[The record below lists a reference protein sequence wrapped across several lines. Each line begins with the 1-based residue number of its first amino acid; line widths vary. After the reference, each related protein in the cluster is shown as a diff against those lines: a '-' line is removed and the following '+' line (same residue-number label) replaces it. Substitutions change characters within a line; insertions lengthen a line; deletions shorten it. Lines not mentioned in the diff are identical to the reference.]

1 MTGTGMIL
9 TPEQMHKLKY
19 LCDVSVPLLSTDW
32 QGTAAPYTIQVD
44 WPGMT
49 DRDMP
54 EIWLVPSGDT
64 PTDAELAAAA
74 LITPSTQNG
83 HLLFSASAK
92 PATSITARVTGVPI
106 SGEFTAANMAS
117 LVAKVDQLNTGLTGI
132 SNPNLVLL
140 HDITSMSLNNTYT
153 VDWDGYDEVWIVAVL
168 RYSTATNFA
177 HCIHR
182 ISKNEWALMSSFTK
196 LCDNVAPALPFIIA
210 GGNGAYAN
218 LGVYFR
224 SPTTFS
230 VNGAGS
236 TYVSSGVKVYKL
248 IK

>member
-19 LCDVSVPLLSTDW
+19 LCDVSVPLLATDW

-54 EIWLVPSGDT
+54 EIWLVPAGDA
-64 PTDAELAAAA
+64 PTDAELAAAR
-74 LITPSTQNG
+74 LITPSTENG

-117 LVAKVDQLNTGLTGI
+117 LVSKVDHINTGLLIKEAGI
-132 SNPNLVLL
+132 AKIASAPVNSNGYVDVAFVKHYDTTPVVMVTVQNASSTNVIASCY
-140 HDITSMSLNNTYT
+140 DITTIGCRIYIRNNHTSAMT
-153 VDWDGYDEVWIVAVL
+153 NVVVGYAV
-168 RYSTATNFA
+168 
-177 HCIHR
+177 
-182 ISKNEWALMSSFTK
+182 
-196 LCDNVAPALPFIIA
+196 V
-210 GGNGAYAN
+210 GAQ
-218 LGVYFR
+218 L
-224 SPTTFS
+224 
-230 VNGAGS
+230 
-236 TYVSSGVKVYKL
+236 L
-248 IK
+248 IQ